1 MATKPAV
8 EEYAS
13 YYGKYVSLV
22 PDGNIV
28 ETLTKQMG
36 DTLAAWRAVP
46 ADKAEHRYAPGKW
59 STKEMMAHV
68 IDTERVM
75 AYRALRIARGD
86 KTPLP
91 GFDQDVFIAN
101 TDWSVRTIAD
111 LADEFE
117 SVRKANLYLFSHF
130 SDSAWQQVGTAS
142 DNPISARALAYI
154 IAGHELYHQKILRER
169 YLS

>member
-1 MATKPAV
+1 MNKPQ
-8 EEYAS
+8 ETEYAT
-13 YYGKYVSLV
+13 YYHKYVSLV

-28 ETLTKQMG
+28 ETLTKQMN

-75 AYRALRIARGD
+75 SYRALRIARGD

-101 TDWSVRTIAD
+101 TDWAERTIAD

-117 SVRKANLYLFSHF
+117 TVRKSSLHLFRHL
-130 SDSAWQQVGTAS
+130 SDAAWKQIGTAS
-142 DNPISARALAYI
+142 DNPVTARALAYI
-154 IAGHELYHQKILRER
+154 IAGHELYHQEILRDR
-169 YLS
+169 YLA

>member
-1 MATKPAV
+1 MTKPQ
-8 EEYAS
+8 ETEYAT
-13 YYGKYVSLV
+13 YYHKYVSLV

-28 ETLTKQMG
+28 ETLTKQMN

-68 IDTERVM
+68 VDTERVM
-75 AYRALRIARGD
+75 SYRALRIARGD

-101 TDWSVRTIAD
+101 TDWADRTIAD
-111 LADEFE
+111 LTDEFE
-117 SVRKANLYLFSHF
+117 TVRKASLHLFRHL
-130 SDSAWQQVGTAS
+130 SDAAWKQIGTAS
-142 DNPISARALAYI
+142 DNPVTARALAYI
-154 IAGHELYHQKILRER
+154 IAGHELYHQEILRDR
-169 YLS
+169 YLA

>member
-1 MATKPAV
+1 MSKPQ
-8 EEYAS
+8 ETEYAA

-28 ETLTKQMG
+28 ATLTTQLG
-36 DTLAAWRAVP
+36 ETLAAWQAVP
-46 ADKAEHRYAPGKW
+46 TDKAEHRYAPGKW
-59 STKEMMAHV
+59 SIKEMMAHV

-75 AYRALRIARGD
+75 SYRALRIARGD

-91 GFDQDVFIAN
+91 GFDQDVMMAS
-101 TDWSVRTIAD
+101 TDWSNRTIAD

-117 SVRKANLYLFSHF
+117 TVRQSSLHLFRHL
-130 SDSAWQQVGTAS
+130 SDAAWQQVGTAS

-154 IAGHELYHQKILRER
+154 IAGHELYHQAILRER
-169 YLS
+169 YLG

>member
-1 MATKPAV
+1 MTKPQ
-8 EEYAS
+8 ETEYAA

-28 ETLTKQMG
+28 DTLTTQLSE
-36 DTLAAWRAVP
+36 TLAAWQAVP

-59 STKEMMAHV
+59 STKEMMVHV

-91 GFDQDVFIAN
+91 GFDQDVFMAN
-101 TDWSVRTIAD
+101 TECSARSIAD

-117 SVRKANLYLFSHF
+117 AVRKSSLHLFRHLT
-130 SDSAWQQVGTAS
+130 DAAWQQVGTAS

-154 IAGHELYHQKILRER
+154 IAGHELYHQEILRDR
-169 YLS
+169 YLA

>member
-1 MATKPAV
+1 MTKPQ
-8 EEYAS
+8 ETEYAA

-28 ETLTKQMG
+28 DTLTTQLSE
-36 DTLAAWRAVP
+36 TLAAWQAVP

-59 STKEMMAHV
+59 STKEMMVHV

-75 AYRALRIARGD
+75 AYRTLRIARGD

-91 GFDQDVFIAN
+91 GFDQDVFMAN
-101 TDWSVRTIAD
+101 TECSARSIAD

-117 SVRKANLYLFSHF
+117 AVRKSSLHLFRHLT
-130 SDSAWQQVGTAS
+130 DAAWQQVGTAS

-154 IAGHELYHQKILRER
+154 IAGHELYHQEILRDR
-169 YLS
+169 YLA

>member
-1 MATKPAV
+1 MTKP
-8 EEYAS
+8 EETEYAP
-13 YYGKYVSLV
+13 YYGKYISLIE
-22 PDGNIV
+22 DGDIV
-28 ETLTKQMG
+28 GTLGKQIG

-46 ADKAEHRYAPGKW
+46 ADKADHRYAPGKW

-86 KTPLP
+86 KTALP
-91 GFDQDVFIAN
+91 GFEQDDFVAN
-101 TDWSVRTIAD
+101 TDLSSRTIAD

-117 SVRKANLYLFSHF
+117 AVRKSNLHLFRSLN
-130 SDSAWQQVGTAS
+130 DAAWKQVGTAS
-142 DNPISARALAYI
+142 ENPISARALAYI
-154 IAGHELYHQKILRER
+154 IAGHELYHLNILRER